1 MKVLIVD
8 DHPLVRKG
16 ITSTLSF
23 EKDIEEVLEASNNEE
38 AIRQI
43 NTEEPELAII
53 DLYLGSEYGLEIV
66 SACKKKGFKTKFII
80 LTSSL
85 KREDYL
91 KSKEVGVDGYIL
103 KEAFV
108 EDIIYALNLVRRGK
122 QFIDPEIIK
131 YEIASQSDNNYRE
144 KLTPRELD
152 VFIEL
157 GKGLSNCEIAQ
168 KLYISENTVKKHV
181 SNILSKLGLEHR
193 TQAAIL
199 ANSLSN
205 Y

>member
-152 VFIEL
+152 VFVEL

-199 ANSLSN
+199 ANSLS
-205 Y
+205 YY

>member
-152 VFIEL
+152 VFVEL